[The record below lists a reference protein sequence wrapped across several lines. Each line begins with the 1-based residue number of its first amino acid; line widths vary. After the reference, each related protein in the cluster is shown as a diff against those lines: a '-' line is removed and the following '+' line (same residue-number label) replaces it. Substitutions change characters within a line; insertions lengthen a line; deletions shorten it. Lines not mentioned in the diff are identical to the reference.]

1 MKIGDLVKR
10 KFVTYSQM
18 CRVKSMNEDIDEVG
32 IVIEIAESA
41 CKVLLTEKNQIRSF
55 LKSSLEVISE

>member
-1 MKIGDLVKR
+1 
-10 KFVTYSQM
+10 
-18 CRVKSMNEDIDEVG
+18 MNEDIDEVG